1 MVNTEGKNNSA
12 PSTKARLVE
21 ILRAGNGRPISGGK
35 LAVDLGISRVAVW
48 KGIQSLVKAGY
59 SVDTLESGYSLDPE
73 SLSDFLYPWEFG
85 ENESMFRYFE
95 NTGST
100 MDRMQEYAVQ
110 GNASGTVVIA
120 ETQNAGKGRLGRS
133 WVSEQG
139 GLYFTILERPI
150 QVSPMPLTDYRLPLM
165 LHQVAVAR
173 VLGTLYG
180 KPAHLRWPN
189 DVYIDNRKIAGL
201 MTELAGEGDSIR
213 WVASGIGI
221 NVNNLAPI
229 EGSISCAELIG
240 HPISRRE
247 LLLKIID
254 EARRIKRQ
262 AGCSKAYANG
272 NCFLANEW
280 NSMADRIGAS
290 VSLMDLGL
298 AGGTART
305 RKKGPPLAKGI
316 FAGTDSVGK
325 CVIRTEGGEK
335 IMCFNAGSASLVYHR
350 D

>member
-1 MVNTEGKNNSA
+1 M
-12 PSTKARLVE
+12 
-21 ILRAGNGRPISGGK
+21 
-35 LAVDLGISRVAVW
+35 DLGISRVAVW

-73 SLSDFLYPWEFG
+73 SPSDFLYPWEFG
-85 ENESMFRYFE
+85 ENEPMFRYFE

-100 MDRMQEYAVQ
+100 MDRMREYAAQ

-139 GLYFTILERPI
+139 GLYFTVLERPVR
-150 QVSPMPLTDYRLPLM
+150 VSPMALTDYRLPLM

-173 VLGTLYG
+173 VLGSLCG
-180 KPAHLRWPN
+180 KPARLRWPN
-189 DVYIDNRKIAGL
+189 DVYIGNRKIAGL
-201 MTELAGEGDSIR
+201 MTELAGEGDSIC
-213 WVASGIGI
+213 WLASGIGI
-221 NVNNLAPI
+221 NVNNPAPTG
-229 EGSISCAELIG
+229 GSVSCAELIG

-247 LLLKIID
+247 LLLKISD
-254 EARRIKRQ
+254 EARRIKKQ
-262 AGCSKAYANG
+262 TDYGKAYAFG
-272 NCFLANEW
+272 NRLLAEEW

-290 VSLMDLGL
+290 VSLMELGS
-298 AGGTART
+298 ADGTVRG

-316 FAGTDSVGK
+316 FAGTDSVGRCLIK
-325 CVIRTEGGEK
+325 VEGGEG
-335 IMCFNAGSASLVYHR
+335 IMCFNAGIASLVYHR